1 MCLFFSLGFLGLFNM
16 YSSWFYL
23 FFLRVMS
30 LFVVVVLVYFLFEGR
45 LWSLSLSLRG
55 ESWATYCLLLLAKLR
70 IQFPDLVMDKKQAR
84 SFL

>member
-1 MCLFFSLGFLGLFNM
+1 MSFLFFGIFRVVYYVFVLVLF
-16 YSSWFYL
+16 

-30 LFVVVVLVYFLFEGR
+30 FFVVVLVYFLFEGR

>member
-1 MCLFFSLGFLGLFNM
+1 MCLFFSLGFLGLFIM
-16 YSSWFYL
+16 SSSWFYF

-30 LFVVVVLVYFLFEGR
+30 LFVVVLVYFLFEGR

>member
-1 MCLFFSLGFLGLFNM
+1 MSFLFFGIFRVVYYVFV
-16 YSSWFYL
+16 L
-23 FFLRVMS
+23 FFFRVMS
-30 LFVVVVLVYFLFEGR
+30 LFVYFLFEGR

>member
-1 MCLFFSLGFLGLFNM
+1 MSFLFFGIFRVVYYVFVLVLF
-16 YSSWFYL
+16 

-30 LFVVVVLVYFLFEGR
+30 LFLVVVLVYFLFEGR